1 VVADLRT
8 LRTLAELLL
17 RLDAVTFLGY
27 LESLRASEAVGSV
40 WLFHDA
46 AHTIFE
52 QAKRRVWAM
61 GGGAAASKRKRAGA
75 GGEAVRRGPG
85 AGGALPGI
93 CSLTQ
98 TLTRCV
104 CQLACTPRSAPRDR
118 SVVDGEGQRL
128 GARRSPWS
136 RSSFLG
142 CMAVPVNHPHLPC
155 SSPVLQRSPAL
166 HQAGASH
173 QPPDLPQAGCMPGAV
188 ASNQLMHARAL
199 SPGRARAGRP
209 AAGPAAWCPC
219 WRRCPSGPCCARCWR
234 RAASAP
240 RRDERRITCLDQC
253 LVFNRCRER
262 ACGQR
267 MRTAGSAAPGACDLG
282 GGR

>member
-1 VVADLRT
+1 MVADLRT

-136 RSSFLG
+136 AEQFLRLHGCARQSPSSTLFVACPPTLTCTAPSWG
-142 CMAVPVNHPHLPC
+142 LASAARPATGGLHAWCSSLKPTHACPRTVPGQGAGGAAGGGAGSVVPVLEEMPKWA
-155 SSPVLQRSPAL
+155 VLRTL
-166 HQAGASH
+166 
-173 QPPDLPQAGCMPGAV
+173 LE
-188 ASNQLMHARAL
+188 ARRL
-199 SPGRARAGRP
+199 
-209 AAGPAAWCPC
+209 GPTQ
-219 WRRCPSGPCCARCWR
+219 G
-234 RAASAP
+234 
-240 RRDERRITCLDQC
+240 
-253 LVFNRCRER
+253 
-262 ACGQR
+262 
-267 MRTAGSAAPGACDLG
+267 
-282 GGR
+282 